1 MYRSKTLKADA
12 SIRASEFLNKV
23 DQAVQDSKSFSE
35 ITNKIMDA
43 ATAVLEKSMKD
54 AYFKG
59 LRDAALVYE
68 DKEDLQNLMDA
79 IHKASEELNN
89 NV

>member
-1 MYRSKTLKADA
+1 
-12 SIRASEFLNKV
+12 
-23 DQAVQDSKSFSE
+23 
-35 ITNKIMDA
+35 MDA

-68 DKEDLQNLMDA
+68 DKEDLQNLKDA